1 MNNNLSDLNNHL
13 FKQLD
18 RLGDKDV
25 TQEQLENEI
34 NRTDAIVKVS
44 KEVINNATLQLDATK
59 LKAEYRGLTAGDL
72 PNLLPTKN

>member
-18 RLGDKDV
+18 RLGDKNV
-25 TQEQLENEI
+25 SQEELEAEI

-44 KEVINNATLQLDATK
+44 KEVINNATLQLEATK

-72 PNLLPTKN
+72 PTLLPTNS

>member
-18 RLGDKDV
+18 RLGDKDA

-59 LKAEYRGLTAGDL
+59 LKAEYKGFNANDL
-72 PNLLPTKN
+72 PTVLPTSS